1 MGKIKH
7 PWQHTDYVLRLFG
20 KTVRTARRSYSGFVS
35 KGISLGQRPDLV
47 GGGLVRSSGGW
58 SALKAI
64 RSTGLRTVSDER
76 ILGSSDFVDSVLK
89 QANEE
94 YEKKTFAMARS
105 LNLDKLI
112 AAVADHFEIDPSLL
126 ASSSRQR
133 TVARARSIICAMAVD
148 KLMISGANV
157 ASMLSLSPSAVSK
170 LASRGRKD
178 SRKEKIENDIFDL
191 NS

>member
-20 KTVRTARRSYSGFVS
+20 KTVRTTRRAYSDFVS

-89 QANEE
+89 QANEG
-94 YEKKTFAMARS
+94 YEKKTYAIAKG

-112 AAVADHFEIDPSLL
+112 ATVADHFEIDASLL
-126 ASSSRQR
+126 VTSSRQR
-133 TVARARSIICAMAVD
+133 IVARARAVICALAVD
-148 KLMISGANV
+148 RLAISGAYV
-157 ASMLSLSPSAVSK
+157 ARMLNLSPSAVSK

-178 SRKEKIENDIFDL
+178 SRREKIENDIFDL
-191 NS
+191 NH